1 MLHFDECT
9 SICVL
14 LKKYAILLE
23 AITELEFRRNGITQL
38 TSQSTF
44 LILNQLTSFDLGSS
58 GTGIVLSVGLS
69 TSRRSIEEV
78 ETVKLLRI
86 KLKKISK

>member
-1 MLHFDECT
+1 
-9 SICVL
+9 